1 MFVALWEFEVKPGC
15 EEQFEKGYGPEGP
28 WARLFQK
35 DRDHQET
42 RLLREVGREGVYVTL
57 DVWTNR
63 ESYETFLEEHAT
75 DYKQLDAVGEGLTT
89 REKKIG
95 WFEEPRLLT

>member
-15 EEQFEKGYGPEGP
+15 EEQFEKVYGPEGP
-28 WARLFQK
+28 WARLFQQ
-35 DRDHQET
+35 DRAHQET
-42 RLLREVGREGVYVTL
+42 RQLREVGRERVYVTL

-63 ESYETFLEEHAT
+63 RSYESFLNEHAA
-75 DYKQLDAVGEGLTT
+75 DYKKLDELGEGWTT